1 MEENYSHIIQSA
13 GILKTFT
20 VAKLMLQTEIEAI
33 KEDVKKRT
41 STQEEFERV
50 FAEEFAKIANMHDP
64 DNPIPGIIYST
75 EPKKRGK
82 KMLKLV
88 KQEKSRLKKLNLT
101 KSELCFYINGLVNM
115 LELTQEDF
123 EELNP
128 KDFGFED

>member
-1 MEENYSHIIQSA
+1 MEKNYSHIIQSA

-41 STQEEFERV
+41 STREEFERV
-50 FAEEFAKIANMHDP
+50 FEEEFAKIANMHDP
-64 DNPIPGIIYST
+64 ENPIPGIIYST

-82 KMLKLV
+82 KMLKLI
-88 KQEKSRLKKLNLT
+88 KQEKARLKKLNLT

-115 LELTQEDF
+115 LELNQDDF
-123 EELNP
+123 EEIDP